1 MYREKLLGP
10 AEALPLKYTSSLE
23 ADKLITCEVL
33 EVVKAYLKGLV
44 KAKAID
50 ESLASSIEAE
60 LLKLQQDPSPLWK
73 ESVADIHEAVESYLI
88 KKLGLAASQIALGK
102 SRNDQIATALRLK
115 VRTLLYQILIEIKK
129 LRKTVLEQALV
140 HLETPM
146 PAYTHERPAQ
156 VTTLAHYLDHIDE
169 MLEDYEKVIIS
180 VLDVTNKTPLGAGPV
195 AGTMVPI
202 DRDYVSNLLLF
213 KGLVY
218 NNLYASSSRDFL
230 MLALAVVTSLLVS
243 LSKIAEDLIYFSSPE
258 VRFVELPVS
267 HLDTSSI
274 MPHKRNPVTLE
285 VLRAKAGEA
294 IGRLSGVM
302 AIVKAL
308 RSGYNLD
315 LQEANDIALTTLLE
329 TRDSLQVLRD
339 ILSNMKVNVEAMKK
353 YVETFQPIAAELAEV
368 VTLKTR
374 KPFREVYWEIAK
386 AIRESEDMN
395 KAIKTISEKYGV
407 EISINAVLR
416 KPVVGSP
423 NPETLKRH
431 IENKL
436 VKVMTATKELEEAL
450 ESMACR

>member
-1 MYREKLLGP
+1 
-10 AEALPLKYTSSLE
+10 
-23 ADKLITCEVL
+23 
-33 EVVKAYLKGLV
+33 
-44 KAKAID
+44 
-50 ESLASSIEAE
+50 
-60 LLKLQQDPSPLWK
+60 
-73 ESVADIHEAVESYLI
+73 
-88 KKLGLAASQIALGK
+88 
-102 SRNDQIATALRLK
+102 
-115 VRTLLYQILIEIKK
+115 
-129 LRKTVLEQALV
+129 LEQALV

-386 AIRESEDMN
+386 AIRESEDMS